1 MPDHID
7 AFIKAGRHA
16 KSTDNALTQL
26 SPETIRAAAHELARL
41 RAAERRRAAL
51 ARKNGRAG
59 GRPRAP
65 DAEIKP
71 ASLKR
76 REYRGTLKT
85 GKVKEGD

>member
-1 MPDHID
+1 MTTAERVDE
-7 AFIKAGRHA
+7 FIRAGRRA
-16 KSTDNALTQL
+16 KATNGAILAQL
-26 SPETIRAAAHELARL
+26 SPETIRAAAQELARL
-41 RAAERRRAAL
+41 RADERRRAAL

-76 REYRGTLKT
+76 REYRAK
-85 GKVKEGD
+85 

>member
-26 SPETIRAAAHELARL
+26 SPETIRAAAKELARL
-41 RAAERRRAAL
+41 RGDERRRAAL

-65 DAEIKP
+65 EASIKP
-71 ASLKR
+71 ASARR
-76 REYRGTLKT
+76 REYRERLKT
-85 GKVKEGD
+85 GKVKIGD